1 MRTRRRAI
9 RGWSHSLRR
18 EKAFPRLR
26 FLQARRGTHPHRSLR
41 ENRNVS
47 HGAQAMSDFQT
58 HTVENQPPEFAPRD
72 LWADDVALREALARE
87 GGEAHVERGARY
99 GLLAGGELRSAEPTS
114 ELPYH
119 RRNSYPV

>member
-72 LWADDVALREALARE
+72 LWADDVALREALASE
-87 GGEAHVERGARY
+87 GGEAHVER
-99 GLLAGGELRSAEPTS
+99 RSEEHTS
-114 ELPYH
+114 ELQSLM
-119 RRNSYPV
+119 RISSGVLSLKKKNA

>member
-1 MRTRRRAI
+1 MRSRD
-9 RGWSHSLRR
+9 WSSDVCSSDL
-18 EKAFPRLR
+18 
-26 FLQARRGTHPHRSLR
+26 

-87 GGEAHVERGARY
+87 GGEAHVERVARY
-99 GLLAGGELRSAEPTS
+99 GVLAGGELYALSFDAHQHGRAAWRCRVCS
-114 ELPYH
+114 
-119 RRNSYPV
+119 